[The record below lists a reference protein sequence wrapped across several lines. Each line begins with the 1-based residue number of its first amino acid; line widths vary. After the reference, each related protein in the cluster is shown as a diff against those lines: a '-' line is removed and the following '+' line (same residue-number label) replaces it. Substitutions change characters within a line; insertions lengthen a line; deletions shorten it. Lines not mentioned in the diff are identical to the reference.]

1 MNIFRHLPIKINKN
15 SQGVVS
21 LSLTIKELLENKGIK
36 PREEH
41 LEILHTRWSG
51 MKELRGNLDGVNIDD
66 ADIALRNIPG
76 GDHVE

>member
-1 MNIFRHLPIKINKN
+1 V
-15 SQGVVS
+15 SQ

-41 LEILHTRWSG
+41 LEILEKRWNG
-51 MKELRGNLDGVNIDD
+51 MTELRGDLDGVAIDD
-66 ADIALRNIPG
+66 ADIAVKNIPG

>member
-1 MNIFRHLPIKINKN
+1 M
-15 SQGVVS
+15 SQ

-41 LEILHTRWSG
+41 LEILEKRWNG
-51 MKELRGNLDGVNIDD
+51 MTELRGDLDGVAIDD
-66 ADIALRNIPG
+66 ADIAVKNIPG

>member
-1 MNIFRHLPIKINKN
+1 M
-15 SQGVVS
+15 
-21 LSLTIKELLENKGIK
+21 SLTVREILENKGIN

-41 LEILHTRWSG
+41 LEILERRWKG
-51 MKELRGNLDGVNIDD
+51 LLALRGDLNGVSIDD